1 MFFKNFLT
9 KAIFSISLA
18 LSISA
23 CGGGSEETVQLK
35 HQDILMIGDSLT
47 DDKYYKRPENYWV
60 KKLQIKL
67 DKEELNATMINQ
79 AGGGENTLQAIG
91 RIPEYL
97 KTNADIVFIFI
108 GTNDV
113 FHLSSPEDTNH
124 NIRFIMDKLLEQK
137 PRHFIITNLKFPIGL
152 VNYSKKP
159 DFVHAMESIVP
170 QIAKDYKNVTV
181 VDDYFKN
188 ISPQEL
194 TDDGFHVIETS
205 QDTIVNTML
214 PIFREVILQSA
225 KD

>member
-1 MFFKNFLT
+1 
-9 KAIFSISLA
+9 
-18 LSISA
+18 
-23 CGGGSEETVQLK
+23 
-35 HQDILMIGDSLT
+35 
-47 DDKYYKRPENYWV
+47 
-60 KKLQIKL
+60 
-67 DKEELNATMINQ
+67 
-79 AGGGENTLQAIG
+79 
-91 RIPEYL
+91 
-97 KTNADIVFIFI
+97 
-108 GTNDV
+108 
-113 FHLSSPEDTNH
+113 
-124 NIRFIMDKLLEQK
+124 MDKLLEQK

-214 PIFREVILQSA
+214 PTFREVILQSSFTT
-225 KD
+225 